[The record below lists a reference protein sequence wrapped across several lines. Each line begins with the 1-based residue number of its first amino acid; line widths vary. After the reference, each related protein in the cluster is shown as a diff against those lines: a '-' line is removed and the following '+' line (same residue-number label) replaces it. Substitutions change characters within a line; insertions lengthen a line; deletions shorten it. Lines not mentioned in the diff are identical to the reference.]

1 MTAIRLDRPF
11 TPQPSPPGADQAR
24 RAFFGQA
31 LERAQAPAKEATA
44 LPEPAAQA
52 ARAKAGERYESFIT
66 ALGRRLAKGPT
77 LRQEVPEDVRES
89 EE

>member
-44 LPEPAAQA
+44 LHEPAVAQTQT
-52 ARAKAGERYESFIT
+52 SSPT
-66 ALGRRLAKGPT
+66 DRLQRPGAI
-77 LRQEVPEDVRES
+77 LDIRV
-89 EE
+89 

>member
-44 LPEPAAQA
+44 LPEPAAQTQA
-52 ARAKAGERYESFIT
+52 SSPTERMARPGAILDIR
-66 ALGRRLAKGPT
+66 
-77 LRQEVPEDVRES
+77 V
-89 EE
+89 